1 MYVAKY
7 SAKYI
12 GYFDPPPPLFNC
24 HFPSYNRNPQS
35 FITAPDNKEIPKCGI
50 KPLQV
55 SVAVGSQLD
64 FLATY
69 AELAG
74 VPVPNRT
81 LDSHSLVP
89 ILFGGG
95 YESQSVTMCYNISIA

>member
-1 MYVAKY
+1 M
-7 SAKYI
+7 
-12 GYFDPPPPLFNC
+12 
-24 HFPSYNRNPQS
+24 
-35 FITAPDNKEIPKCGI
+35 
-50 KPLQV
+50 QV

-95 YESQSVTMCYNISIA
+95 YERQSQCAISITQPFLSYYAPMYVLLWART